1 MSNNTAHYWISTGDD
16 DGSGGYIGGCFET
29 MAEAE
34 TIADEMKSYYRSTEP
49 DPGALFVRRCGGWI
63 GELGISEAVE
73 HDCTGDAPHEHAP
86 TCDLANGWIADGI
99 DGYRHNASAGR
110 GRPDRRRATLN
121 TLSLIRK
128 TFLGID

>member
-1 MSNNTAHYWISTGDD
+1 MDNETQNTAHYWISTGDD

-49 DPGALFVRRCGGWI
+49 DLGALFIRRCGGWI
-63 GELGISEAVE
+63 GEMGISEAVE

-86 TCDLANGWIADGI
+86 TCGLALGGLETAPPWGGGNGNPRMDPK
-99 DGYRHNASAGR
+99 DCV
-110 GRPDRRRATLN
+110 
-121 TLSLIRK
+121 
-128 TFLGID
+128 